1 MLCQLNRSALLA
13 SFHPLSPPATL
24 TKTTALVCSG
34 PYIMLV
40 ECGAYNARV
49 ELGFVVEA
57 WSIHGQGQ
65 VQDQAS
71 GGPKP
76 GTGTLSQF

>member
-1 MLCQLNRSALLA
+1 
-13 SFHPLSPPATL
+13 
-24 TKTTALVCSG
+24 
-34 PYIMLV
+34 MLV